1 MKDESNSGDEPESY
15 SVFTNDE
22 EIKKYVLEYSF
33 KQTIQ
38 KQYNNQIFIK
48 GFDEKLVSN
57 YPDFPNEKMESL
69 LKTLQ
74 VHSYFDRWVETK
86 VAIKVDYYLNNPL
99 GKMND
104 IYELAGSIININPET
119 IKSSVRDCKNEII
132 DLSPEESLTSIFGLN
147 KLNVYDGLSPKYM
160 LRSINRCLKDPRF
173 KVDDINNR
181 NNI

>member
-33 KQTIQ
+33 KQEIR
-38 KQYNNQIFIK
+38 KKYNNQTFIK
-48 GFDEKLVSN
+48 GFDEELVSN
-57 YPDFPNEKMESL
+57 FPDFPSKKMEGL
-69 LKTLQ
+69 LNTLQ
-74 VHSYFDRWVETK
+74 VHSYLDRWTETET
-86 VAIKVDYYLNNPL
+86 AIEVSYYLNNPFS
-99 GKMND
+99 KMYE
-104 IYELAGSIININPET
+104 IYELTGSIININPET

>member
-1 MKDESNSGDEPESY
+1 MNLILVMNQKVIQFSPMMKKLKNMYLNIHSSKQ
-15 SVFTNDE
+15 F
-22 EIKKYVLEYSF
+22 KK
-33 KQTIQ
+33 K
-38 KQYNNQIFIK
+38 YNNQIFIK

-99 GKMND
+99 GKMNE
-104 IYELAGSIININPET
+104 IYELTGSIININPET

-147 KLNVYDGLSPKYM
+147 KFNVYDGLSPKYM